1 MHSLRILLAEDMA
14 HERLVIETNLRKA
27 LPANMQAVFTF
38 VDHAE
43 AAVERARALEFD
55 LFILDIDFSQSE
67 RSRGMTGLQASKLIK
82 ALRPSSYAVVISSSE
97 EQEVMMAA
105 VDQFAVDW
113 YIRRSSISYPELAW
127 LAKQALLNRLHADGE
142 VLDKRYQFLTESPA
156 AKRILRR
163 VDSVLPTQNVLIYGE
178 TGTGKELIARRIHAN
193 TKLFDSK
200 RPLKILD
207 CSALSPTLFEGEVF
221 GHRKGAFTGAVS
233 DRIGALQLANGGD
246 LFLDEIHNIPPALQQ
261 KLLRVLN
268 DGVFSPVGSNEEI
281 KSNFRII
288 AATNVPIE
296 EAISSGKLLPDFV
309 ERLRKIQLNLIPL
322 RDRPEDISF
331 LVERHLDS
339 VGSFDK
345 EFSED
350 ALAYMRQRKW
360 TGNIRELNGFV
371 DTAIAEVK
379 IPVVS
384 RAHLERIF
392 GNESG
397 AAVAKTVLEA
407 QPTQLDTAV
416 ASLLETNLPLSAII
430 EQIERT
436 YLNRVQ
442 GRYQSIREM
451 ADAIGYSRATLA
463 RRLSELGISLKQ

>member
-27 LPANMQAVFTF
+27 LPENMQAIFTF

-82 ALRPSSYAVVISSSE
+82 ALRPNSYSVVISSSE
-97 EQEVMMAA
+97 EQDVMTAA
-105 VDQFAVDW
+105 VDQFGVDW

-127 LAKQALLNRLHADGE
+127 LAKQALLSRLHAAEE
-142 VLDKRYQFLTESPA
+142 VMEKRYQFLTDSPA
-156 AKRILRR
+156 AKRVLRR
-163 VDSVLPTQNVLIYGE
+163 VDSVLPAQNVLIYGE

-193 TKLFDSK
+193 AKLFDPK

-221 GHRKGAFTGAVS
+221 GHRKGAFTGATS
-233 DRIGALQLANGGD
+233 DRIGALQLANGGE

-281 KSNFRII
+281 KSSFRII

-296 EAISSGKLLPDFV
+296 EAIASGKLLPDFV
-309 ERLRKIQLNLIPL
+309 ERLRKIQLNLVPL
-322 RDRPEDISF
+322 RERPEDISF

-350 ALAYMRQRKW
+350 AFTFMRLRKW
-360 TGNIRELNGFV
+360 SGNIRELNGFV

-379 IPVVS
+379 IPVIT
-384 RAHLERIF
+384 RMHLERIF
-392 GNESG
+392 GSAPG
-397 AAVAKTVLEA
+397 AAVAKPISEN
-407 QPTQLDTAV
+407 QPSQLDAAV
-416 ASLLETNLPLSAII
+416 TSLLETNLPLSVII
-430 EQIERT
+430 EQLERT
-436 YLNRVQ
+436 YLSRVQ
-442 GRYQSIREM
+442 GRYQTIREM
-451 ADAIGYSRATLA
+451 ADAVGYSRATLS
-463 RRLSELGISLKQ
+463 RRLSELGITLKQ